1 MSRYSTPLSSPVK
14 ANTSAKNSSFLSPQ
28 TKQAKSRARRE
39 PSGVFSLFS
48 TQQVQQFKEA
58 FSLIDQDGDGIVD
71 EADLKNMF
79 GSLGK
84 YPYSALTEYA
94 HNVLLGIVPT
104 QRMLDSLLTARPGGG
119 SNIMPHPADHSSR
132 NPGPKERGIN
142 FTMFLTMMG
151 EHLLELDPEAEL
163 IEAFECFDD
172 GDTGSVRGDE
182 IRKWLRDVGD
192 RMSDDE
198 IERFLKGSFMD
209 RQGNFNY
216 REWVK
221 VLRVNEENEEET

>member
-79 GSLGK
+79 GS
-84 YPYSALTEYA
+84 
-94 HNVLLGIVPT
+94 IVPT

>member
-1 MSRYSTPLSSPVK
+1 MSGRYPNTLASTPGSSP
-14 ANTSAKNSSFLSPQ
+14 NRSGFLSPAA
-28 TKQAKSRARRE
+28 KQAKSRARRE
-39 PSGVFSLFS
+39 PSGVFSLFQ
-48 TQQVQQFKEA
+48 TQQIQQFKEA

-71 EADLKNMF
+71 EADLKNIF
-79 GSLGK
+79 GS
-84 YPYSALTEYA
+84 
-94 HNVLLGIVPT
+94 LGIVPT

-132 NPGPKERGIN
+132 NPGPKERGVN

-172 GDTGSVRGDE
+172 GDTGFVKGDE

-198 IERFLKGSFMD
+198 IERFLKGPFMD

-216 REWVK
+216 KEWVK
-221 VLRVNEENEEET
+221 VLRVNEENEDDS

>member
-14 ANTSAKNSSFLSPQ
+14 SNNTPVKNNSASARNSSFLSPQ

-39 PSGVFSLFS
+39 PSGWSLIAHAFL
-48 TQQVQQFKEA
+48 VQQFKEA

-71 EADLKNMF
+71 EADLKNIF
-79 GSLGK
+79 GS
-84 YPYSALTEYA
+84 
-94 HNVLLGIVPT
+94 LGIVPT

-172 GDTGSVRGDE
+172 
-182 IRKWLRDVGD
+182 D

-221 VLRVNEENEEET
+221 VLRVNEENEEES

>member
-14 ANTSAKNSSFLSPQ
+14 SNNTPVKNSNTPVKNSSFLSPQ

-79 GSLGK
+79 GS
-84 YPYSALTEYA
+84 
-94 HNVLLGIVPT
+94 LGIVPT

-221 VLRVNEENEEET
+221 VLRVNEENEEES